1 MTGSS
6 LAARAERARRG
17 SWSLS
22 FATLKRLSF
31 THSTIYVCLLVVWL
45 VPGIATG
52 ETIFGFAHGIGWI
65 AMVLLIFAALFARV
79 VPLRTA
85 FAVSVL
91 GGIAPFFGSWEF
103 VREERRR
110 AGSAGPAAP
119 AAAPGPDR

>member
-6 LAARAERARRG
+6 LAARAERTRRR

-22 FATLKRLSF
+22 FGTLKRLSF
-31 THSTIYVCLLVVWL
+31 THSTIYVILLVVWL
-45 VPGIATG
+45 VPGLAAG
-52 ETIFGFAHGIGWI
+52 ETIFGFAHGLGWI
-65 AMVLLIFAALFARV
+65 AMVLLIFAALYARV

-91 GGIAPFFGSWEF
+91 GGIAPFFGSYEF

-110 AGSAGPAAP
+110 AGTAGPPAP
-119 AAAPGPDR
+119 AATAAPDR